1 MNKLLSVIIP
11 AYNEEQ
17 NIFRTAETIGR
28 ILSEAAIEYE
38 IIFVDDGSKDST
50 WHSIVKAAQKDP
62 CVSGISFSRN
72 FGKESAIYA
81 GLSHANGGCSVVIDC
96 DLQHPPEKIVEMY
109 NLWENGYEVIEAVKS
124 SRGKES
130 ALHTFAA
137 RCFYE
142 MMSRATK
149 IDMMRASDFKLLDRK
164 AVAALLTLPERNA
177 FFRALSSWIG
187 FKTVQIE
194 FDVQERM
201 EGESKWSTGSL
212 VKYAI
217 SNVTSFSTAPMQII
231 TFLGCITLIVSVC
244 MGTLALYQKFMGQ
257 ALEGFTTVIILV
269 LFTSSIIMM
278 SLGIV
283 GYYLAKM
290 YDEIKGRPKYIVAKS
305 VRGGGRMRPENHN
318 LVVRSCRFYTNN
330 IFRFGGCNNFYWNC
344 CIYNIIWYFSN
355 IKSNTCSKEIYG
367 LKRRWL

>member
-17 NIFRTAETIGR
+17 NIFRTAETVGR

-38 IIFVDDGSKDST
+38 INFVDDGSKDST

-96 DLQHPPEKIVEMY
+96 DLQHPSEKIVEMY

-142 MMSRATK
+142 MM
-149 IDMMRASDFKLLDRK
+149 RASDFKLLDRK
-164 AVAALLTLPERNA
+164 AVAALLTLPERTA

-194 FDVQERM
+194 FGV
-201 EGESKWSTGSL
+201 
-212 VKYAI
+212 
-217 SNVTSFSTAPMQII
+217 
-231 TFLGCITLIVSVC
+231 
-244 MGTLALYQKFMGQ
+244 
-257 ALEGFTTVIILV
+257 
-269 LFTSSIIMM
+269 
-278 SLGIV
+278 
-283 GYYLAKM
+283 
-290 YDEIKGRPKYIVAKS
+290 
-305 VRGGGRMRPENHN
+305 
-318 LVVRSCRFYTNN
+318 
-330 IFRFGGCNNFYWNC
+330 
-344 CIYNIIWYFSN
+344 
-355 IKSNTCSKEIYG
+355 
-367 LKRRWL
+367 